1 MKIMTNH
8 KEENRLLSLYSMGI
22 LDTKSE
28 ERFDRLTRIATK
40 LFDVPIALVSLIDRD
55 RQWFK
60 SCYGLK
66 IKETDRSDSFCTIA
80 VDLSEPLI
88 VPDASL
94 DPRFKENKLVKNDPY
109 IRFYAGHPVRLPDSE
124 IAGTICIIDTEPR
137 VLTRDDFL
145 LLKDL
150 AEIVEDEFRIINEA
164 TTDPLTGIC
173 NRRSF
178 ALMTDESLRKAKKK
192 KKTFCVLIIDLDN
205 FKPINDNLGHSEGNE
220 VLCNFADM
228 LEDLSSSKSV
238 VARLGGDEF
247 GVLLPESTYKEAEE
261 FLHKLRAGITSYNL
275 NSQKKYNI
283 DFSAGIIEYDEK
295 IHTER
300 SAIMQDADERMYEI
314 KKGKR

>member
-1 MKIMTNH
+1 
-8 KEENRLLSLYSMGI
+8 MGI
-22 LDTKSE
+22 LDTKTD

-40 LFDVPIALVSLIDRD
+40 LFDVPIALVLLIDRD
-55 RQWFK
+55 RQWFN

-109 IRFYAGHPVRLPDSE
+109 IRFYAGHPVKLSDGE

-205 FKPINDNLGHSEGNE
+205 FKPINDNFGHSEGNE

-238 VARLGGDEF
+238 VA
-247 GVLLPESTYKEAEE
+247 TYKEAEE

>member
-1 MKIMTNH
+1 M
-8 KEENRLLSLYSMGI
+8 
-22 LDTKSE
+22 
-28 ERFDRLTRIATK
+28 
-40 LFDVPIALVSLIDRD
+40 
-55 RQWFK
+55 
-60 SCYGLK
+60 
-66 IKETDRSDSFCTIA
+66 
-80 VDLSEPLI
+80 
-88 VPDASL
+88 PDASL

-109 IRFYAGHPVRLPDSE
+109 IRFYAGHPVRLPDGE

-205 FKPINDNLGHSEGNE
+205 FKLINDNFGHSEGNE

>member
-1 MKIMTNH
+1 MFAGKKSAQIREILISESAWEEMTC
-8 KEENRLLSLYSMGI
+8 
-22 LDTKSE
+22 
-28 ERFDRLTRIATK
+28 
-40 LFDVPIALVSLIDRD
+40 LFAPS
-55 RQWFK
+55 
-60 SCYGLK
+60 
-66 IKETDRSDSFCTIA
+66 
-80 VDLSEPLI
+80 
-88 VPDASL
+88 
-94 DPRFKENKLVKNDPY
+94 
-109 IRFYAGHPVRLPDSE
+109 
-124 IAGTICIIDTEPR
+124 
-137 VLTRDDFL
+137 
-145 LLKDL
+145 L

-173 NRRSF
+173 NWRSF
-178 ALMTDESLRKAKKK
+178 ALMTDESLRKAKK

-205 FKPINDNLGHSEGNE
+205 FKPINDNFGHSEGNE

-314 KKGKR
+314 KKGKRWYMKK